1 MADKRDYY
9 EVLGLAKGAS
19 EDEIKKAYRKLAK
32 KYHPDVNK
40 APDAEEKFKELGK
53 AYETLSDDDKRALY
67 DRYGEEG
74 LSNAGYSSSGPF
86 EYGFGGLNDIFE
98 AFFGGGFSREREN
111 PNAPRRGA
119 DLRINI
125 QLDFKEAV
133 FGVEKEI
140 KVTHEEICT
149 TCNGTGGKTGTSPV
163 TCTTCNGT
171 GKIQHVQQTILG
183 NFSQISTCPHCHG
196 KGQIYAEPCPDCNGN
211 GTVEVEKPI
220 KVKIPAGVDNQTKIR
235 VAGQGD
241 SGKNGGQPG
250 DLYVVIYVKEDEYF
264 IRKGN
269 DVYTVLNISFPQ
281 AALGDEV
288 EIVTLD
294 GTKKISV
301 PSGVEHDKMIT
312 LKGEGIPYVGS
323 SKRGSHHVII
333 KLSTPKNLSKEEKEL
348 YSKLFEISR
357 GKKHQESIMDKVRK
371 SLNNK

>member
-1 MADKRDYY
+1 MADYY
-9 EVLGLAKGAS
+9 EILGVSKDAGK
-19 EDEIKKAYRKLAK
+19 DEIKAAFRKKAREL
-32 KYHPDVNK
+32 HPDVNK

-119 DLRINI
+119 DLRMNI
-125 QLDFKEAV
+125 QLDFKEAA

-140 KVTHEEICT
+140 KVTHEE
-149 TCNGTGGKTGTSPV
+149 TCSTCKGTGGKAGASPIPCK
-163 TCTTCNGT
+163 TCGGT

-183 NFSQISTCPHCHG
+183 SFSQISTCPHCHG
-196 KGQIYAEPCPDCNGN
+196 KGQTYAEPCPDCHGN
-211 GTVEVEKPI
+211 GTVEIEKPI

-235 VAGQGD
+235 VAGHGD
-241 SGKNGGQPG
+241 AGKNGGQPG
-250 DLYVVIYVKEDEYF
+250 DLYVVIFVKEDDYF

-269 DVYTVLNISFPQ
+269 DVYTYLNLSFPQ
-281 AALGDEV
+281 AALGDEI
-288 EIVTLD
+288 EIITLD
-294 GTKKISV
+294 GTKKITV
-301 PSGVEHDKMIT
+301 PAGIEHGKMIEI
-312 LKGEGIPYVGS
+312 KGAGIPYIGS

-333 KLSTPKNLSKEEKEL
+333 NLSTPKNLSKEEKEL
-348 YSKLFEISR
+348 YSKLFEISK
-357 GKKHQESIMDKVRK
+357 GKKHQESILDKVK
-371 SLNNK
+371 NSFNK